1 MNPDAAK
8 IRAYLARLKAVPAPE
23 LETVEGQEIVAGVRR
38 AVEAVEG
45 QVEELIRHWEAE
57 TPR

>member
-1 MNPDAAK
+1 MNPDAAA
-8 IRAYLARLKAVPAPE
+8 IRAYLAALKAVPAPE
-23 LETVEGQEIVAGVRR
+23 LETVEGQELVAGVRR

-45 QVEELIRHWEAE
+45 QVEELMARWPE